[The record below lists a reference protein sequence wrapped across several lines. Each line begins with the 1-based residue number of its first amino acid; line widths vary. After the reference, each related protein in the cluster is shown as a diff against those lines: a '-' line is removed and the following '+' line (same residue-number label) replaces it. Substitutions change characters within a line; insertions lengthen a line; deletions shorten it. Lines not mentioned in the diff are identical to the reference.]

1 MQLCQVPDYF
11 CYKPPSQSVLPNKGP
26 PAFKMQN
33 SESYQK
39 ELPDK
44 LYFKIREVSE
54 LTGVPA
60 YVLRFWE
67 TEFARINPKRT
78 SSGQR
83 LYRKSDVELIL
94 KIKYLLY
101 EKKFTIQGAKQY
113 LQSTCSETKKPS
125 SPNTLE
131 EIRSEL
137 KSIRDL
143 LV

>member
-1 MQLCQVPDYF
+1 
-11 CYKPPSQSVLPNKGP
+11 
-26 PAFKMQN
+26 MQN
-33 SESYQK
+33 HTSYHK

-54 LTGVPA
+54 IAEVPA

-94 KIKYLLY
+94 KIKHLLY
-101 EKKFTIQGAKQY
+101 EEKFTIQGAKKY
-113 LQSTCSETKKPS
+113 LKSKTADKEKH
-125 SPNTLE
+125 SPPMTLK

-143 LV
+143 LA